1 METQQTTREKSKEEA
16 VKKWEKK
23 KKCSSPKGVGKVL
36 NKKKGKFY
44 LIGKCITMLL
54 CSHE

>member
-1 METQQTTREKSKEEA
+1 MREKSKEEA

-23 KKCSSPKGVGKVL
+23 KKKCSSPKGVGKVR

-44 LIGKCITMLL
+44 IIGKCITMLL

>member
-1 METQQTTREKSKEEA
+1 MREKSKEEA

-23 KKCSSPKGVGKVL
+23 KECSSPKGVGKVR

-44 LIGKCITMLL
+44 IIGKCITMLL